1 MVLISTDQVEGTKL
15 VLIRIK
21 KKNKDKT
28 PVYQ

>member
-21 KKNKDKT
+21 KNKDKT
-28 PVYQ
+28 SVYQ